1 MNTRQNT
8 QRVIVAVVIA
18 GTGALV
24 FGSCARGPAPAPLEP
39 VSNARIAEFRS
50 GYLELAVRRAEMYKG
65 LARVRSL
72 NDLRHEVMRAQN
84 RVDALGLSTERAAV
98 DPSDVVD
105 TPQTL
110 RMPLVQLE
118 RFHEPGN

>member
-24 FGSCARGPAPAPLEP
+24 LGSCARGPALAPVEP

-50 GYLELAVRRAEMYKG
+50 GCLELAVGRAEMYQG
-65 LARVRSL
+65 LAQVRSL

-84 RVDALGLSTERAAV
+84 RVEALGLSERADV

-105 TPQTL
+105 TPRTL